1 MLILIIKGQSQ
12 YEGTRTFADLA
23 ADAMRRAGHVVVVE
37 DLVQASDM
45 RLRLTELSTEVRP
58 ELVFTINI
66 LGEYRSHEGRTL
78 SQLFGAPHVLWHT
91 DYVFRHS
98 DRLEGTAPET
108 PLLMVD
114 PTQID
119 GVRSI
124 YGADRHPNLTFFPH
138 PAACEPSSDED
149 FDAYAARPIPLLWS
163 GTCHR
168 PDIPWA
174 AAPPKARKV
183 FETALAEALAVEWA
197 PPHVIFDRV
206 LADSGLD
213 LTDPRNRG
221 ARAACSHIDTV
232 VRTTRRFA
240 FIKALAKTKLPIV
253 ICGDDWKDQ
262 LYRFKNVTYLG
273 PQPMPKVVELM
284 RESRVVLNTNGN
296 FGAGSHERPFTI
308 LLSGA
313 LPFTDVSQY
322 YEQIFDDGR
331 DIAMFRWM
339 DVPAGLARLRD
350 LLDHPEQAFP
360 MVQRG
365 KVKALADHTWD
376 ARLPLIFSAA
386 GIGASLLDG
395 NERGT

>member
-23 ADAMRRAGHVVVVE
+23 AQAMRRAGHTVVVD
-37 DLVQASDM
+37 DLMQAQSIRD
-45 RLRLTELSTEVRP
+45 RLVELSTEVRP
-58 ELVFTINI
+58 DLVFTINI
-66 LGEYRSHEGRTL
+66 LGEYRVPDGRTL
-78 SQLFGAPHVLWHT
+78 AQLFGAPHVLWHT
-91 DYVFRHS
+91 DYALKHHL
-98 DRLEGTAPET
+98 RLEGTPAET
-108 PLLMVD
+108 PVLMVD

-124 YGADRHPNLTFFPH
+124 YGIDRHPNLTFFPH
-138 PAACEPSSDED
+138 PAACEPMPED
-149 FDAYAARPIPLLWS
+149 DDLAAYAARPIPLLWS

-168 PDIPWA
+168 PEIPWA
-174 AAPPKARKV
+174 SAPVRTRKI
-183 FETALAEALAVEWA
+183 FETALEQALAIEWA
-197 PPHVIFDRV
+197 PPHEIFDKV
-206 LADSGLD
+206 LADSGMD
-213 LTDPRNRG
+213 LNDPGSRG
-221 ARAACSHIDTV
+221 ARIACHHIDTV
-232 VRTTRRFA
+232 VRTTRRYNFV
-240 FIKALAKTKLPIV
+240 KALAKTKLPIV

-284 RESRVVLNTNGN
+284 RQSRVVLNTNGN

-313 LPFTDVSQY
+313 LPFTDVSRY
-322 YEQIFDDGR
+322 YEQIFQDGR

-339 DVPAGLARLRD
+339 DLPAGLARLRD
-350 LLDHPEQAFP
+350 LLDNPEQAFA

-365 KVKALADHTWD
+365 KAKALADHTWD

-386 GIGASLLDG
+386 GIGAAG
-395 NERGT
+395 